1 MKELIVNDKPRSSF
15 SEAIKTVRT
24 NLLFSKMGDNL
35 KTILITS
42 SKPGEGKSFIAA
54 NLAVAFSQN
63 DQEVLIVDCDL
74 RRGRQHKIFDM
85 RNDRRF
91 GFSNLI
97 LEKEAPLEKYIK
109 QTDIE
114 NVYLLPAG
122 AVPPNPSELL
132 GNPRTKE
139 IIDLLKENFD
149 IIILDCPPTLG
160 LNDALMMT
168 KYSDVNCVVA
178 SASSTKIEDLE
189 RVKKSFEKVGE
200 SITGVILNKIDV
212 EDNSYYGYYSSY
224 HDE

>member
-1 MKELIVNDKPRSSF
+1 MSELIVNDRPRSSF

-24 NLLFSKMGDNL
+24 NLLFSKSGDEL

-42 SKPGEGKSFIAA
+42 SKPGEGKSFVAA
-54 NLAVAFSQN
+54 NLAVAFAQN
-63 DQEVLIVDCDL
+63 DKEVLIVDCDL
-74 RRGRQHKIFDM
+74 RRGRQHQIFDM

-91 GFSNLI
+91 GFSNLLI
-97 LEKEAPLEKYIK
+97 EKEAKLEKYIK

-132 GNPRTKE
+132 GNPKAKE
-139 IIDLLKENFD
+139 IMERLKANFD
-149 IIILDCPPTLG
+149 IIILDCPPALG

-168 KYSDVNCVVA
+168 KYSDANCVVV
-178 SASSTKIEDLE
+178 SANSTKMEDLE
-189 RVKKSFEKVGE
+189 RVKSSFEKVGE
-200 SITGVILNKIDV
+200 TITGVILNKIDM

-224 HDE
+224 HED